1 MAAQPLANPL
11 DDSAQYLSRPVPATN
26 DAIDSSLPQS
36 AVPSILVSPA
46 SPMAPSLG
54 TPRLGPEAG
63 GGRKVEPER
72 GEEEEVRVGRDE
84 AGENGQQGQARNWR
98 NWAGKSP
105 ARQTAKLPPTS
116 SSSSSPPA
124 ANRHPSSPPASSSR
138 PPRISPSSPP
148 SSFPSSSSTAS
159 NARQPPSEARTFFA
173 SLASSIPSVSLP
185 SFSLSSLLPSRLP
198 GAPHFEIQEGGFSS
212 DEEEEEDEDDLED
225 GERRKELGG
234 QKEGKQKEV
243 LMRQS
248 MDLRIEDA
256 TDGPSVVSDKNPVVP
271 SPASASPSGAAPSSP
286 ARPAFAPLARTP
298 SSAFVAASKEGL
310 VHPLT
315 MHAIARRDSEQEAI
329 RVVRAREAT
338 ERKRESS
345 VESDSSV
352 PGGAGGKKMP
362 ALLREQ
368 SWTARASSG
377 LARSESPT
385 QMSDEDGMAS
395 GASARQGSLR
405 RKKDLSGSALGLG
418 LVHEGA
424 EDETGRQASGAT
436 ITPSTAIPSAAT
448 GGPASVG
455 SAGASGTS
463 TPNRSSFTHNRSVST
478 ASSRADPPPPL
489 SAASI
494 KAPKKSFLSRFGR
507 NRTASS
513 SSAPP
518 REMRE
523 STPPMS
529 ASSASGAF
537 SPTSVDRE
545 TLDSPTMESTPIKA
559 EKGAAKGEKIQ
570 FAKVKTKGKPT
581 KAFGK
586 LFLAQELVFPS
597 ASSSSSRP
605 SAAAGDDDSLHSRDE
620 TASQRS
626 GNDDGAKGTKKKNA
640 IWTIKFSED
649 GKYLATGGVD
659 GVVRVW
665 EVLSTPEAREAALN
679 SQTSPTADSSAATPG
694 APDSP
699 TITRSGG
706 APATPTST
714 TAAPGLRSKKSKS
727 NLAQTQL
734 PKTPVCVLPVFAPK
748 PIREFK
754 GHDADVL
761 DLSWSKNNF
770 LLSSSMDKTVR
781 LWHISRDEC
790 LCAFQHLDF
799 VTSIAFHPRDDRFFL
814 SGSLDCKLRLW
825 NIPEKRVHIWTEVPD
840 LITSVAFTRDG
851 QRAIAGT
858 FGGSCMFF
866 DVGTLHYHTHFTAK
880 STRGKNARGKK
891 VTCLCPYPLP
901 SSGGE
906 RLLVTTNDSRIR
918 LYHTADKMI
927 EAKYAGHENMSSQI
941 RASFSDD
948 GRWIISGSEDRNVYI
963 WESGMAPHE
972 NEGFRL
978 SKKRKDG
985 AGVEFF
991 PMSAHIVT
999 AAIFAPTMTR
1009 SHLAAAHDPIFDDGH
1024 SHFAPLDRTLSGAS
1038 LGLAGVTSRA
1048 TTIEST
1054 LAAGGLTDG
1063 EVLVPATSRE
1073 GQVVPGAGGAE
1084 DAIIV
1089 VADAETSTI
1098 SVFRNSSIPVNA
1110 VASTLAAPTSGSK
1123 LSRGGSKRW
1132 SLYSDGAR

>member
-1 MAAQPLANPL
+1 
-11 DDSAQYLSRPVPATN
+11 
-26 DAIDSSLPQS
+26 
-36 AVPSILVSPA
+36 
-46 SPMAPSLG
+46 
-54 TPRLGPEAG
+54 
-63 GGRKVEPER
+63 
-72 GEEEEVRVGRDE
+72 
-84 AGENGQQGQARNWR
+84 
-98 NWAGKSP
+98 
-105 ARQTAKLPPTS
+105 
-116 SSSSSPPA
+116 
-124 ANRHPSSPPASSSR
+124 
-138 PPRISPSSPP
+138 
-148 SSFPSSSSTAS
+148 
-159 NARQPPSEARTFFA
+159 
-173 SLASSIPSVSLP
+173 
-185 SFSLSSLLPSRLP
+185 
-198 GAPHFEIQEGGFSS
+198 
-212 DEEEEEDEDDLED
+212 
-225 GERRKELGG
+225 
-234 QKEGKQKEV
+234 
-243 LMRQS
+243 
-248 MDLRIEDA
+248 
-256 TDGPSVVSDKNPVVP
+256 
-271 SPASASPSGAAPSSP
+271 
-286 ARPAFAPLARTP
+286 
-298 SSAFVAASKEGL
+298 
-310 VHPLT
+310 
-315 MHAIARRDSEQEAI
+315 
-329 RVVRAREAT
+329 
-338 ERKRESS
+338 
-345 VESDSSV
+345 
-352 PGGAGGKKMP
+352 
-362 ALLREQ
+362 
-368 SWTARASSG
+368 
-377 LARSESPT
+377 
-385 QMSDEDGMAS
+385 MSDEDGTGS
-395 GASARQGSLR
+395 GSSARQGSLR
-405 RKKDLSGSALGLG
+405 RKKDLSASGLGLG

-424 EDETGRQASGAT
+424 EEDAGRQASGAT
-436 ITPSTAIPSAAT
+436 VVPSAAGTSSAT
-448 GGPASVG
+448 GGPASNS
-455 SAGASGTS
+455 SAGASGAS

-478 ASSRADPPPPL
+478 ASSRTDAPPPL
-489 SAASI
+489 SATST

-513 SSAPP
+513 SSAPF

-523 STPPMS
+523 MAPPMS
-529 ASSASGAF
+529 ASSAMF
-537 SPTSVDRE
+537 SPASVDKE
-545 TLDSPTMESTPIKA
+545 TLENPTMESTPTKA
-559 EKGAAKGEKIQ
+559 ERAAAKGEKIQ

-581 KAFGK
+581 KSFGK

-597 ASSSSSRP
+597 ASSSFSRP
-605 SAAAGDDDSLHSRDE
+605 PAAAGDDESLHSRDE

-679 SQTSPTADSSAATPG
+679 TQTATNADNNASTPG

-699 TITRSGG
+699 TTARTAG

-727 NLAQTQL
+727 NLAQTQQ
-734 PKTPVCVLPVFAPK
+734 PKTPVCVLPVFTPK
-748 PIREFK
+748 PIRELK

-781 LWHISRDEC
+781 LWHISRNEC

-891 VTCLCPYPLP
+891 VTSLCPFPLP

-972 NEGFRL
+972 NEDFRL
-978 SKKRKDG
+978 PKKRKDG
-985 AGVEFF
+985 AGVEYF

-1038 LGLAGVTSRA
+1038 LGLTGVTSRA

-1054 LAAGGLTDG
+1054 LAAGGLAAG

-1073 GQVVPGAGGAE
+1073 GQVVPGAGGGE

-1110 VASTLAAPTSGSK
+1110 LASTLAAPNSSSK